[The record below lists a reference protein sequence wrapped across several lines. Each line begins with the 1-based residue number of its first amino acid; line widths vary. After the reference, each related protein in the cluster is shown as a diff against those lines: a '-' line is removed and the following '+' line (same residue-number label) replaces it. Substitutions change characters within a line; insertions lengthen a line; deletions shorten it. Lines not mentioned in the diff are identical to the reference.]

1 MITTDSRIIRSDTG
15 SIMFTL
21 LSFIGIV
28 NIDYHEY
35 IKHII
40 QIRFLLRHR
49 MYKAGHSAVSR
60 TALPSIQHKQRSTYS
75 YQQRPQVLQKTTEKR
90 QMTSERERDQLLLQ
104 SLLQSEISVPV
115 FNKTKLKRN
124 NTPLTLTPPSTPS
137 SPLIEQQIEFLHN
150 SWRSFHETPNGE
162 ADPTIVVYRRRKEL
176 PPDFE
181 PFNIDRFLAE
191 KLLKELDIDPKF
203 AIF

>member
-1 MITTDSRIIRSDTG
+1 
-15 SIMFTL
+15 
-21 LSFIGIV
+21 
-28 NIDYHEY
+28 
-35 IKHII
+35 
-40 QIRFLLRHR
+40 
-49 MYKAGHSAVSR
+49 MYKASQSAVSR
-60 TALPSIQHKQRSTYS
+60 TALPSIQHKQRSSYT
-75 YQQRPQVLQKTTEKR
+75 YQQCPPAFQKAAEKS
-90 QMTSERERDQLLLQ
+90 TFPSKKDREQLLLH
-104 SLLQSEISVPV
+104 SEISVPV

-137 SPLIEQQIEFLHN
+137 SPLVEQQIEFLHN
-150 SWRSFHETPNGE
+150 SWRSFHETPSGE
-162 ADPTIVVYRRRKEL
+162 TDPSIVVYRRDKEL

>member
-1 MITTDSRIIRSDTG
+1 
-15 SIMFTL
+15 
-21 LSFIGIV
+21 
-28 NIDYHEY
+28 
-35 IKHII
+35 
-40 QIRFLLRHR
+40 
-49 MYKAGHSAVSR
+49 MYKASHSAVSR

-75 YQQRPQVLQKTTEKR
+75 YQQRPPVFQKALEKR
-90 QMTSERERDQLLLQ
+90 QIPSKKDREQLLLQ
-104 SLLQSEISVPV
+104 TEISVPV
-115 FNKTKLKRN
+115 FNKSKLKRN

-150 SWRSFHETPNGE
+150 SWRSFHETPTGE
-162 ADPTIVVYRRRKEL
+162 TDPTIVVYRRGKELPPDFEPFNIDPWRSFHETPTGETDPTIVVYRRGKEL

>member
-1 MITTDSRIIRSDTG
+1 
-15 SIMFTL
+15 
-21 LSFIGIV
+21 
-28 NIDYHEY
+28 
-35 IKHII
+35 
-40 QIRFLLRHR
+40 
-49 MYKAGHSAVSR
+49 MYKASHSAVSR

-75 YQQRPQVLQKTTEKR
+75 YQQRPPVFQKALEKR
-90 QMTSERERDQLLLQ
+90 QIPSKKDREQLLLQ
-104 SLLQSEISVPV
+104 TEISVPV
-115 FNKTKLKRN
+115 FNKSKLKRN

-150 SWRSFHETPNGE
+150 SWRSFHETPTGE
-162 ADPTIVVYRRRKEL
+162 TDPTIVVYRRGKEL

>member
-1 MITTDSRIIRSDTG
+1 M
-15 SIMFTL
+15 
-21 LSFIGIV
+21 
-28 NIDYHEY
+28 
-35 IKHII
+35 
-40 QIRFLLRHR
+40 
-49 MYKAGHSAVSR
+49 
-60 TALPSIQHKQRSTYS
+60 PSK
-75 YQQRPQVLQKTTEKR
+75 K
-90 QMTSERERDQLLLQ
+90 ERDQLI
-104 SLLQSEISVPV
+104 LQSEISVPV

-150 SWRSFHETPNGE
+150 SWRSFHETPSGE
-162 ADPTIVVYRRRKEL
+162 EDPTIVVYRRGKEL
-176 PPDFE
+176 PQDFE